1 MNKQKVWIETD
12 EDADWLIAVQLQKE
26 QEVPGYVADKH
37 LPRPASAAK
46 ARRPVVRLVA
56 EKKFN
61 PNQPR
66 DPKGTPT
73 GGQWTPEYR
82 FGSDTQVP
90 LIIEPG
96 NTSWLARMELEDA
109 KLPASHTDGLDTVG
123 FTENTLIGYRKSDGT
138 IGEAYGIYSIERRRI
153 TLASNADNIHVY
165 GGATLLHEIG
175 HHVHIA
181 KLTNEA
187 AEQWAALSR
196 DGDAALISAY
206 ARMNRGEH
214 FAEAYR
220 AYARGGEHRRKLK
233 NLEPASYKFMQRL
246 FRPSGTPDI
255 MPSGFYTSYDEGV
268 ERYGKQWQ

>member
-1 MNKQKVWIETD
+1 MKIAFIGGGNM
-12 EDADWLIAVQLQKE
+12 AAALIAGMLRA
-26 QEVPGYVADKH
+26 GR
-37 LPRPASAAK
+37 RPAEI
-46 ARRPVVRLVA
+46 VA
-56 EKKFN
+56 VEIDDGRCA
-61 PNQPR
+61 QLHR
-66 DPKGTPT
+66 
-73 GGQWTPEYR
+73 Q
-82 FGSDTQVP
+82 FGA
-90 LIIEPG
+90 PG
-96 NTSWLARMELEDA
+96 DFAQAYVLA
-109 KLPASHTDGLDTVG
+109 
-123 FTENTLIGYRKSDGT
+123 
-138 IGEAYGIYSIERRRI
+138 
-153 TLASNADNIHVY
+153 
-165 GGATLLHEIG
+165 HEIG